1 MPSECYVVAKVPS
14 AQLKRALEARA
25 GAFAGERAV
34 AAVRSPDDNCIG
46 DHSGSAYI
54 FDGEMILAIG
64 ASPDLFTN
72 LSGELNTTVVACG
85 YETVSGTY
93 RFLAAERG
101 KVLRYLSTRS
111 DLRKPLTMGSPL
123 PSEVRTPLHTVEGI
137 HAALWCLGFDVR
149 GWHESGSKV
158 CFEYTD
164 EFLKL
169 VSSEEGPLGLQQAD
183 AAHEKEHGIPF
194 DQWKQQFRPQIVLT
208 HSNDPSAS
216 VTLKDGTG
224 FKVEMR
230 RSPTVQK
237 QPWHKR
243 LREWFG
249 G

>member
-25 GAFAGERAV
+25 RAFANERAV
-34 AAVRSPDDNCIG
+34 AAVSSPDDNCIG
-46 DHSGSAYI
+46 EYSGWAYV
-54 FDGEMILAIG
+54 FDGEMALAIG

-85 YETVSGTY
+85 YETLSGTY

-101 KVLRYLSTRS
+101 TLLRYLSTIS
-111 DLRKPLTMGSPL
+111 SYRKPLTMGSPL

-137 HAALWCLGFDVR
+137 HAALWCLGFDVG

-158 CFEYTD
+158 RFEYPD

-169 VSSEEGPLGLQQAD
+169 VSSEEGPLGLRQAAD
-183 AAHEKEHGIPF
+183 AHEKEHDIPF
-194 DQWKQQFRPQIVLT
+194 EQWKQQFRPQVVLT
-208 HSNDPSAS
+208 HSDDPSAS
-216 VTLKDGTG
+216 FALKDGPG

-230 RSPTVQK
+230 RSPPVQK